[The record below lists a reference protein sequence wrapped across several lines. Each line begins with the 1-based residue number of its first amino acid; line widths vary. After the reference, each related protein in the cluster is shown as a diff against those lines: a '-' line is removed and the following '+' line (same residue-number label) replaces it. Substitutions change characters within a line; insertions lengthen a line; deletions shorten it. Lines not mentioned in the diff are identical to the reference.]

1 MLGCRKPVCAGP
13 EAPPG
18 SFFLGQAGLGPPLC
32 GKVSL
37 VAGEEGRQVCGV
49 SEVHPKTT
57 SAPAPG
63 VVSPSS
69 EPGPSWGRLSFP
81 TPAPLP
87 QPLWG
92 GVGGGPCPGASPG
105 ARLGLGQ
112 DGASAPQHAAPPSLS
127 DPPVP
132 ASPAH
137 LEPTPSPPRLSP
149 PYQPGWA
156 LPSRRLPD
164 GAEPGPEGFPHSR
177 APPGSP
183 WALSRLLPKVTW
195 L

>member
-1 MLGCRKPVCAGP
+1 MLGCRRPVCAGP

-18 SFFLGQAGLGPPLC
+18 SFSLGQAGRGPPLR

-37 VAGEEGRQVCGV
+37 VAGEEGRQVYGV

-81 TPAPLP
+81 TPAWLP

-92 GVGGGPCPGASPG
+92 GVGGGPCQEGLSWG
-105 ARLGLGQ
+105 RLGLEQ
-112 DGASAPQHAAPPSLS
+112 DGASAPQRLS
-127 DPPVP
+127 M
-132 ASPAH
+132 
-137 LEPTPSPPRLSP
+137 PPRP
-149 PYQPGWA
+149 VCRIPCA
-156 LPSRRLPD
+156 CLPSAP
-164 GAEPGPEGFPHSR
+164 GAHPFPTQ
-177 APPGSP
+177 A
-183 WALSRLLPKVTW
+183 
-195 L
+195 